1 MKNAIIVVNKTEII
15 FMSGINKY
23 NIISAIT
30 IPMSRTGPAGLGM
43 NGFPGL

>member
-1 MKNAIIVVNKTEII
+1 MKNPIIVVNITAII

-23 NIISAIT
+23 NIISAVT